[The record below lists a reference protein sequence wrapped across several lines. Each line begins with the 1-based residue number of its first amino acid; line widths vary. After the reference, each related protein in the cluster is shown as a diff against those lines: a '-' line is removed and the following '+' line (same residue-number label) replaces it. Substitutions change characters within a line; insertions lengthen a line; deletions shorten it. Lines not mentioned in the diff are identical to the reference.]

1 MIEKLKK
8 LYNNLDLDYDE
19 VTLCYENLKDI
30 EDSHYEQLIQIYQEN
45 EDLSVDEVIEEC
57 HGYHKI
63 NNYTNESL
71 RKIDD
76 FIEDLN
82 KLIKNDSNKS
92 NINNIDN

>member
-57 HGYHKI
+57 HGSHKI